1 MMKLTIFLMFSFFM
15 LLLIDF
21 TGIANPLELDCKFP
35 LSKGSQAIQTPVQ
48 DRSFD
53 VLVMLDDAPCCALG
67 MSLTQLGFPRVF
79 G

>member
-1 MMKLTIFLMFSFFM
+1 M
-15 LLLIDF
+15 
-21 TGIANPLELDCKFP
+21 
-35 LSKGSQAIQTPVQ
+35 SKGSQAIQTPVQ